1 MENYLE
7 YYYKKHPE
15 SQLQDYVKFI
25 HQMVFGSAHMVNS
38 HADSLRK
45 LKEETVNLK
54 SIIYEDL
61 YEYVGSE
68 FVRINL
74 RPYINYGLNLN
85 TLIENFVESANMYLT
100 EEKNITN
107 ELSVLKKILVEKQ
120 WNESIIDSFL
130 KDYQDMGY
138 PPLHHSEI
146 YREIYQPS
154 YRLIHQKFLS
164 EELRYYQ
171 VRHYLNSFPKDQLNI
186 LALDGKCCS
195 GKTTI
200 ATLLEKENDVTI
212 IHVDDFFD
220 KSSSEFGINSQRL
233 IKEVFNT
240 IALHKPL
247 TYNKWDCTNKR
258 YQSILINNVKPLVIV
273 EGVYSSNL
281 ELIDRYQGIIYLNV
295 DDHNQMH
302 RLQFRSKNLISR
314 FISEWIPRENNY
326 FKKYNI
332 IQKANLIV

>member
-25 HQMVFGSAHMVNS
+25 HQMVFGPGHMVNN
-38 HADSLRK
+38 HADCLKR
-45 LKEETVNLK
+45 LKEEIRTLK
-54 SIIYEDL
+54 TIAYEDL

-74 RPYINYGLNLN
+74 RTYTYHGLNLN
-85 TLIENFVESANMYLT
+85 TLIENFVESANMYLI
-100 EEKNITN
+100 EDKNITN
-107 ELSVLKKILVEKQ
+107 ELLLLKKFLISKQ
-120 WNESIIDSFL
+120 WNENIIDSFL
-130 KDYQDMGY
+130 KEYQSSGY
-138 PPLHHSEI
+138 PPHHHSEI

-171 VRHYLNSFPKDQLNI
+171 IRHYLNSFPKDQLNI
-186 LALDGKCCS
+186 IALDGKCCS

-200 ATLLEKENDVTI
+200 STLLEKESDVTI

-220 KSSSEFGINSQRL
+220 KSSTDLGINSQRL

-258 YQSILINNVKPLVIV
+258 YQNVIINNVKPLVIV
-273 EGVYSSNL
+273 EGVYSSNP
-281 ELIDRYQGIIYLNV
+281 ELIDRYQGIIYLNI
-295 DDHNQMH
+295 DDYNQMH
-302 RLQFRSKNLISR
+302 RLQSRPKNLISR